1 VTVTDPWAWLQHD
14 HAEPDIDVGA
24 HPVSAIVLTDVAD
37 ELRPLLAAQSVEV
50 AEVIVADSLTDG
62 AARATGE
69 WLWLFPEAVRPDPD
83 ALRHLLRTGVESNR
97 IGLIGPL
104 MVQSQRRARVDLIES
119 CGLTVTPIGRMIPAV
134 EGGEPDQGQ
143 LSTMAV
149 LGVDASAALVRRD
162 LWQRV
167 DGVVPQLPP
176 ALAGLELGRQANA
189 AGVRVVAEPAARV
202 VRGAPNPPE
211 QVQQRAWELR
221 LASSGASWFTRL
233 RLLIGSL
240 FGALGFLLG
249 KDATGARDE
258 LRALGAWLGDRQA
271 QAAVAGREVDP
282 RTLAGLTPT
291 RRELVGDAFDRA
303 AGAVSETW
311 AGLADRD
318 TDTSLD
324 DLTGDDFA
332 AKGRLRRL
340 TALDVGAFVIV
351 VLAVVAGW
359 KLLGDGRLTGVGLL
373 PSQTTWTDL
382 LHAFLDPVAG
392 TPNLT
397 GAPWLG
403 STALAALVTFGQ
415 VEWLV
420 TLGFLVVVPLAWLL
434 ALRALRAQGAEGP
447 AAVIA
452 SAGYAIAPVLCGAYG
467 GGWLGVLTWAVL
479 LPLLAHALAAWAD
492 DRTWRSAGA
501 IGLWLAFAVVEAPPA
516 WPLVVLAMAV
526 LPAARSLRG
535 AGQVALVAAA
545 GAVGLG
551 QALAGWAGFPGRFLT
566 TASPSLAPLTPP
578 DPWLLALAHPGGT
591 GAAPVWVSAV
601 VVGAAWLAAVLGLFR
616 RPREVAPG
624 FAVAGVGLV
633 LAVLLSRLVVI
644 VPPGVEARPQ
654 PHAWLV
660 LMVGGL
666 MLAASRGLS
675 GLAAELRHR
684 TLGGWHAAVLALI
697 VVVVGAVGLG
707 GIWWAWDGGSA
718 LRRTQSDSL
727 PPFVQVAMTSGTP
740 VRTLA
745 IARTSGEIRWSLLE
759 GDLPR
764 LGDDERGLP
773 GTIEPQ
779 RGLAASVVNRL
790 LSGSADDQLSTDLAR
805 LGVGYVWLRGSDP
818 DLRTAIG
825 NVPGLGVGTGDD
837 SGATWPVPNAAIA
850 VIDGAGVT
858 ATGDGQVVPSGS
870 ATRRLVLA
878 QPSDARWRAT
888 VDVRPLAPMTLP
900 DGRQAFSLGTGAG
913 VLHIELDGGAPVW
926 PWLQLGALVILVVLA
941 APRLRRRS

>member
-1 VTVTDPWAWLQHD
+1 MTDPWAWLQHD
-14 HAEPDIDVGA
+14 HAEPDVDVAA

-37 ELRPLLAAQSVEV
+37 EVRPLLAEQTIDVG
-50 AEVIVADSLTDG
+50 EVIVADSLGDG
-62 AARATGE
+62 AARASGE
-69 WLWLFPEAVRPDPD
+69 WLWLFPEVVRPHPD
-83 ALRHLLRTGVESNR
+83 ALRQLLSTAVESNR

-119 CGLTVTPIGRMIPAV
+119 CGLTVTPIGRLVPAV

-162 LWQRV
+162 LWQQV

-189 AGVRVVAEPAARV
+189 AGVRGVAEPAARV
-202 VRGAPNPPE
+202 VRVAPKPPE
-211 QVQQRAWELR
+211 PVQQRAWELR
-221 LASSGASWFTRL
+221 LASSGASWFSRL
-233 RLLIGSL
+233 RLLVGSL

-249 KDATGARDE
+249 KDAAGARDE
-258 LRALGAWLGDRQA
+258 LRAIGAWLRDRDA
-271 QAAVAGREVDP
+271 QDVLAGREVDP
-282 RTLAGLTPT
+282 ATLAGLTPT

-303 AGAVSETW
+303 AGAVTEAWES
-311 AGLADRD
+311 LADRE

-324 DLTGDDFA
+324 ELTGDDFA

-351 VLAVVAGW
+351 VLAAVAGW
-359 KLLGDGRLTGVGLL
+359 KLLGDGRLTGAGLL
-373 PSQTTWTDL
+373 PSQATWTDL
-382 LHAFLDPVAG
+382 WHAYLDPVAG
-392 TPNLT
+392 TPALT

-420 TLGFLVVVPLAWLL
+420 TVGFIIVVPLAWLL
-434 ALRALRAQGAEGP
+434 ALRTLRARGVESAT
-447 AAVIA
+447 AVIA
-452 SAGYAIAPVLCGAYG
+452 SIGYAIAPVLCGAYG
-467 GGWLGVLTWAVL
+467 GGWLGVLTWAVV

-492 DRTWRSAGA
+492 DQSWRSAGA
-501 IGLWLAFAVVEAPPA
+501 VALWLAFAVVEVPLT
-516 WPLVVLAMAV
+516 WPLVVLTMAS
-526 LPAARSLRG
+526 LPAARSGRG
-535 AGQVALVAAA
+535 GGQVLLVSVT
-545 GAVGLG
+545 GAVALG
-551 QALAGWAGFPGRFLT
+551 PALTGWARFPGRLLT
-566 TASPSLAPLTPP
+566 SASPTLATLEAP

-591 GAAPVWVSAV
+591 GVAPIWLSAV
-601 VVGAAWLAAVLGLFR
+601 VVGVAWSAAVLGLFR
-616 RPREVAPG
+616 RPREAAPG
-624 FAVAGVGLV
+624 FAVAGLGVV
-633 LAVLLSRLVVI
+633 LAVVLSRLVVT

-666 MLAASRGLS
+666 MWAAAQGLS
-675 GLAAELRHR
+675 GLAADLRYR
-684 TLGGWHAAVLALI
+684 TLGGWRAAVLGLT

-707 GIWWAWDGGSA
+707 AAWWAWDGGSA
-718 LRRTQSDSL
+718 LRRTSGDSL
-727 PPFVQVAMTSGTP
+727 PPFVRVAMTSDTP

-745 IARTSGEIRWSLLE
+745 IARTSGEVRWALLE

-779 RGLAASVVNRL
+779 RGLATSVVNRL
-790 LSGSADDQLSTDLAR
+790 LSGSADDQLSIDLAR

-837 SGATWPVPNAAIA
+837 AGATWPVPGAAIA
-850 VIDGAGVT
+850 VIDGEGVT
-858 ATGDGQVVPSGS
+858 LTGDGQVLPAGS
-870 ATRRLVLA
+870 LTRRLVLA

-888 VDVRPLAPMTLP
+888 VDGRPLAPLALP
-900 DGRQAFSLGTGAG
+900 DGRQAFTLGAESGVLRLQLTGGAEAWPWVQLGTLL
-913 VLHIELDGGAPVW
+913 VLI
-926 PWLQLGALVILVVLA
+926 VLA